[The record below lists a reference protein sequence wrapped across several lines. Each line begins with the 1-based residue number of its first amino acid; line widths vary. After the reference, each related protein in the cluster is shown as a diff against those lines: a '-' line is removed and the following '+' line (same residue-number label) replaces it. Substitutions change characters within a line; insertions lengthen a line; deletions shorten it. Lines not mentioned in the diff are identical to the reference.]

1 MVWSNHDLLFRLTA
15 AGLDR
20 CGVMVGITSTEYGQL
35 AAAAQHPLTPFD
47 ASGHLTLSVA
57 AGRVSYTFGMR
68 GPSFPGMTAHTAGRM
83 RVCRDLHPPTHW
95 EV

>member
-1 MVWSNHDLLFRLTA
+1 VFVRLTA
-15 AGLDR
+15 AGLAR

-35 AAAAQHPLTPFD
+35 AAAARRPLTPFD

-68 GPSFPGMTAHTAGRM
+68 GPSFPGMSVLTAGR
-83 RVCRDLHPPTHW
+83 VYICCAPHLPSP
-95 EV
+95 